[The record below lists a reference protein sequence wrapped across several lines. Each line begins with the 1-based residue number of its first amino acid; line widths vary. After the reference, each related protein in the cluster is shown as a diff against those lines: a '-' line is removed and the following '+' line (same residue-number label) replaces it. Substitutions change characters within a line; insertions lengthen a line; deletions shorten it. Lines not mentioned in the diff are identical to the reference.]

1 MSPRTNFAPPPPP
14 QAQDET
20 DRRQQERRRA
30 DAAAAREVAFTASLG
45 SVLRG
50 ISLEEPLLAEAAA
63 TLNVSK
69 TLKIYPIHSPK
80 YEGVCGGAYCTH
92 LSSPPP
98 PPQTAKA
105 TADKKRASLHAA
117 WERNVYDVIQGQVRQ
132 HV

>member
-63 TLNVSK
+63 TLNVSSPLK
-69 TLKIYPIHSPK
+69 TYPIHSPQH
-80 YEGVCGGAYCTH
+80 EGVGVWAC
-92 LSSPPP
+92 
-98 PPQTAKA
+98 
-105 TADKKRASLHAA
+105 
-117 WERNVYDVIQGQVRQ
+117 
-132 HV
+132 